1 MVLLIVVITII
12 VFIIVDFSLRI
23 YFQKKQELALRKE
36 REKALDIGLKLDLS
50 EEAKTLK
57 RVEVKDPKAR
67 ILAVDD
73 EAIILDSFRKILV
86 VAGYSIDTVEKE
98 AKLWDLS

>member
-1 MVLLIVVITII
+1 MVLLIVVVTII
-12 VFIIVDFSLRI
+12 TFVIVDFALRV
-23 YFQKKQELALRKE
+23 YFQKRQDLRLRKE
-36 REKALDIGLKLDLS
+36 REKALDIGLKLDVS

-73 EAIILDSFRKILV
+73 EPIILTK
-86 VAGYSIDTVEKE
+86 
-98 AKLWDLS
+98 